1 MHAHRA
7 RLTAGQSVTGKI
19 SEDKT
24 MTAKERIDDLKSV
37 YGILSKQAQ
46 GEEVTDV
53 EFNIARLLL
62 HRVIGDMEQT

>member
-1 MHAHRA
+1 
-7 RLTAGQSVTGKI
+7 
-19 SEDKT
+19 